1 MGCKAALAVVVGILA
16 VGAQAIIAPYDFTG
30 HWTGMAQTPG
40 KPVAMLSADL
50 TTMTPPE
57 FTGTLTA
64 VTTEETFN
72 CTVNGRQ
79 GRRVVM
85 AAPCNNTGRFH
96 FRGKVDPA
104 SGTLSG
110 KMIWKPPPAM
120 HKRPKHGVFTLT
132 KQS

>member
-1 MGCKAALAVVVGILA
+1 MICNAAIAVLVGILV
-16 VGAQAIIAPYDFTG
+16 VGAHAIVVPYDFTG
-30 HWTGMAQTPG
+30 HWTGTAQTPG

-50 TTMTPPE
+50 TIAAPLE
-57 FTGTLTA
+57 FAGTLTA

-85 AAPCNNTGRFH
+85 VAPCDNTGRFH
-96 FRGKVDPA
+96 FRGKLDPA
-104 SGTLSG
+104 TGTLSG
-110 KMIWKPPPAM
+110 KMIWKPPPSM

-132 KQS
+132 KES